1 MKNDLQ
7 NLTKSTKNFNKGL
20 VFIFIFIS
28 SHDMLVSMTWSLARE
43 LVMTFKTKVNYISLI
58 VKCLQ
63 QKIVIKVTMYSQKL
77 RSKAMKI
84 AVGVSGNKIH

>member
-1 MKNDLQ
+1 
-7 NLTKSTKNFNKGL
+7 
-20 VFIFIFIS
+20 
-28 SHDMLVSMTWSLARE
+28 
-43 LVMTFKTKVNYISLI
+43 MTFKTKVNYISLI